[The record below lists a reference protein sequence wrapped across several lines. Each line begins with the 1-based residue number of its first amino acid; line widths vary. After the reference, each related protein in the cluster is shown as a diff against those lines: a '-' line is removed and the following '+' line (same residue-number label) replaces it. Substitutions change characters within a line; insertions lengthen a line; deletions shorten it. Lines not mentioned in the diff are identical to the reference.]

1 MKHIT
6 WMLLAIVALWGCDN
20 SLDITAPYEDTTVVF
35 GLIDPTDSVNYVRVG
50 KAFLGEGNALEY
62 AQELD
67 SLTYGDQIEV
77 VMVEGSTG
85 LRIPLE
91 RMEDSNKPEGLFH
104 APGQVY
110 YRTNHSFNE
119 DSWYRLE
126 VTKGDTAAIVSATTP
141 IINNFA
147 IDNPRVTST
156 VAMVNPNFPYSIKW
170 RSAVDAR
177 VFEVSISV
185 DYLEVSRTNP
195 ADSVL
200 KSITWDLGSEVARDT
215 DGDQDLKID
224 LPFPSFFNFMRANVA
239 VDDQVHRHFRGMSF
253 LFAAAGENFYT
264 YRQVNGSGG
273 FFQEPP
279 LFTNVEN
286 GVGLLDSRYN
296 KVVPNLDITD
306 PMYDSL
312 ACGSITRELG
322 FAKYDFDFA
331 NNQIDTIYCY

>member
-1 MKHIT
+1 MKHLI
-6 WMLLAIVALWGCDN
+6 WIVVASIGLMSCDN
-20 SLDITAPYEDTTVVF
+20 SLDITAPYEDTTVVY
-35 GLIDPTDSVNYVRVG
+35 GLLDPTDSVNYVRVG
-50 KAFLGEGNALEY
+50 KAFLGEGNALVY

-67 SLTYGDQIEV
+67 SITYGAEIEV
-77 VMVEGSTG
+77 VLVEGSTG
-85 LRIPLE
+85 NRIALE
-91 RMEDSNKPEGLFH
+91 RVEDSNKPEGLFA

-110 YRTNHSFNE
+110 YQTDHNLNE
-119 DSWYRLE
+119 NSWYRLE
-126 VTKGDTAAIVSATTP
+126 VTKGDTEAVVQATTP
-141 IINNFA
+141 IINNFG

-156 VAMVNPNFPYSIKW
+156 IAMVNPNFPYSIKW
-170 RSAVDAR
+170 RSAEDAR
-177 VFEVSISV
+177 IFEVKITV
-185 DYLEVSRTNP
+185 DFMEVSRTNP

-200 KSITWDLGSEVARDT
+200 KTVLWDLGTEVARDT

-224 LPFPSFFNFMRANVA
+224 IPFPAFFNFMMANVD
-239 VDDQVHRHFRGMSF
+239 VDNQVHRHFRGMSF
-253 LFAAAGENFYT
+253 HFAAAGENFYT

-286 GVGLLDSRYN
+286 GVGLLDTRYN

-331 NNQIDTIYCY
+331 NNRIDTIYCF